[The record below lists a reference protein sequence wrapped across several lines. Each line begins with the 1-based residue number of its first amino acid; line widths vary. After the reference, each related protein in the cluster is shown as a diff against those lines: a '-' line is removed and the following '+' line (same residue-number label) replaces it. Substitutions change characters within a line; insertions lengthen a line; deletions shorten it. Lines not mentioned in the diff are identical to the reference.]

1 MKMEIGYED
10 ASSATI
16 PIGEDCKRSKRKT
29 RKILSKDAE
38 CQRITSFRQ
47 SLMRRAEI
55 QALVDYANPK
65 LVFHQMSI
73 NPFGKNRGI
82 AEHFNLLSY
91 DGMPSKNL
99 VLCKICKRIL
109 IRFKNGTSNLKA
121 HLERHKIPLTPSR
134 MENGEHQLTRKPI
147 EEKAEVS
154 DREKTLILDEKTN

>member
-1 MKMEIGYED
+1 MEAKSMKMEIGYED

-29 RKILSKDAE
+29 RKILSKDAQ

-47 SLMRRAEI
+47 SLLRRAEI

-91 DGMPSKNL
+91 DGTPCKNL

-121 HLERHKIPLTPSR
+121 HLERHKIQVTASAKKNVKQPLKKKS
-134 MENGEHQLTRKPI
+134 I
-147 EEKAEVS
+147 EEKV
-154 DREKTLILDEKTN
+154 KT